1 MKMRDIDDLPRAT
14 WSVSAAYLYTLDLD
28 GAALAW
34 EYLRRNPQY
43 RAEYGASERRRTSW
57 FQRWGLR
64 CRRRP
69 TPGCSR
75 GTPTMA
81 LVR

>member
-1 MKMRDIDDLPRAT
+1 MTMHHVDDLPRAL
-14 WSVSAAYLYTLDLD
+14 WGVSAAYLYTLDLD

-43 RAEYGASERRRTSW
+43 RAEYGTAARRRSAW
-57 FQRWGLR
+57 FRRWGLR

-81 LVR
+81 LDR